1 MILLDMELQWKSG
14 ANGAVVYWLS
24 LLHNFIQQ
32 VWTEVLRKFKSC
44 SLHVGDSRWW
54 GSLTWSQLE
63 IRLNV
68 FRRSTIPQKQFIT
81 IIIIITII
89 KKKKSHSDRFRHIQV
104 LSSISR
110 NYSGVFKTLCNFG
123 IIRAVVYLELWQIQ
137 NQKHI
142 QNPRILR
149 TLAYSFQ
156 IQRLIQTSTM
166 SIIYD
171 EAFCK
176 NI

>member
-1 MILLDMELQWKSG
+1 MKKWRKWRRGVLVITTAQLYSTSLNWGSAQVQILLAACWRFEMVRISDMVPAGNK
-14 ANGAVVYWLS
+14 AKRLS
-24 LLHNFIQQ
+24 SINH
-32 VWTEVLRKFKSC
+32 TTK
-44 SLHVGDSRWW
+44 
-54 GSLTWSQLE
+54 
-63 IRLNV
+63 
-68 FRRSTIPQKQFIT
+68 TIHHHHHHHHHHHQ
-81 IIIIITII
+81 
-89 KKKKSHSDRFRHIQV
+89 KKKSHSDRFRHIQV

-156 IQRLIQTSTM
+156 I
-166 SIIYD
+166 
-171 EAFCK
+171 
-176 NI
+176 